1 MIKKYFGLFILAGLL
16 MPVAAKAD
24 TVAWEFNTKGTQ
36 ANYGNYTFGIV
47 FQATNNINVDYLG
60 YYDPTNADGVS
71 TMTGSHAVAIYNLTT
86 GNLTPLVSTIITSSS
101 ILSDHFLYNAVSPVA
116 LISGD
121 YYVIEGVSGTIDDY
135 TYGVTGLNT
144 NLPITIMGGNNQL
157 NTGLNYDSTLDT
169 TDPLVF
175 GADFAG
181 STAPEPSSLL
191 LLGSGLAGLAGL
203 IKRKLTA

>member
-1 MIKKYFGLFILAGLL
+1 MIKKISGLIFLAGLL
-16 MPVAAKAD
+16 LPVAAMAD

-36 ANYGNYTFGIV
+36 ANYGDYTFGIV
-47 FQATNNINVDYLG
+47 FEATSNIDVDYLG

-71 TMTGSHAVAIYNLTT
+71 TMTGSHAVAIYDLTT
-86 GNLTPLVSTIITSSS
+86 GNLTPLVSAVITSSS
-101 ILSDHFLYNAVSPVA
+101 ILSDHFLYTAVTPTE
-116 LISGD
+116 LIAGD
-121 YYVIEGVSGTIDDY
+121 YYVIEGVSGTTDDY

-144 NLPITIMGGNNQL
+144 NLPITILGGNNQL
-157 NTGLNYDSTLDT
+157 NTGLNYDSTIDT

-181 STAPEPSSLL
+181 SPVPEPSSLL
-191 LLGSGLAGLAGL
+191 LLGSGLAGLASM